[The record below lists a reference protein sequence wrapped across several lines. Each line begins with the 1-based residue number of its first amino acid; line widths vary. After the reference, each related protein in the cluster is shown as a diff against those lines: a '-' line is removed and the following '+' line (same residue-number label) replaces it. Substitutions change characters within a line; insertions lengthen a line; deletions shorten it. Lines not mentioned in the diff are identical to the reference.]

1 MPNRYACGMDTT
13 FSRRDFIEQ
22 SSLFTAGALTAGYT
36 ATAKGTAK
44 NEKIQV
50 GVIGAGGR
58 AQRLMHELVKMPGV
72 EITALC
78 DIFDVNLAKARQIA
92 PKAATTDDF
101 HTLLKR
107 KDVDAVLIGS
117 PDHWHVPMTVAA
129 CAAGKDVYVEKPLT
143 HSLEEG
149 AAVIRAQNEHK
160 RVVQVGTQQR
170 SMPQFQKAKE
180 LIEQGALGKVHKIHM
195 SWNRNHAPFKKR
207 VPDIKPHQVDWERFL
222 GNAPKQPFEPYRFH
236 RNWRWFWDFGGGIL
250 TDLMVH
256 WMDSVHYLWPI
267 GLPESTTSIGAQYT
281 TKGAWETPDT
291 IQTLMEFPKHGTQ
304 LHFEGTFSCQHRKA
318 GTTLMGENA
327 TLYIDRGRLE
337 LTPEPGRKAK
347 PIEMVLGKGG
357 KGADFSSINGE
368 ALHLAD
374 WLQAVRERRKPSA
387 PAEAGVA
394 AAAVAHLGNQAYREG
409 KVIHHKG

>member
-1 MPNRYACGMDTT
+1 
-13 FSRRDFIEQ
+13 
-22 SSLFTAGALTAGYT
+22 
-36 ATAKGTAK
+36 

-143 HSLEEG
+143 HTLEEG

-222 GNAPKQPFEPYRFH
+222 GNAPRQPFEPYRFH

-327 TLYIDRGRLE
+327 TVYIDRGRLE

>member
-1 MPNRYACGMDTT
+1 MSNRYACGMDTA
-13 FSRRDFIEQ
+13 FSRRDFIDQ

-36 ATAKGTAK
+36 ATAKGAVK
-44 NEKIQV
+44 NERIQV

-149 AAVIRAQNEHK
+149 AVVIKAQNEHK
-160 RVVQVGTQQR
+160 RVVQVGTQQC

-222 GNAPKQPFEPYRFH
+222 GNARKQPFEPYRFH
-236 RNWRWFWDFGGGIL
+236 RNWRWYWDFGGGIL

-256 WMDSVHYLWPI
+256 WMDLVHYLWPI

-281 TKGAWETPDT
+281 TRGAWETPDT

-337 LTPEPGRKAK
+337 LTPEPDRKAK

-374 WLQAVRERRKPSA
+374 WLQAVRERRNPSA

-394 AAAVAHLGNQAYREG
+394 AATVAHLGNQAYRKG